1 MRKFAVI
8 FIFSWLGLRI
18 LLHSFVLSDVGV
30 IYSVYFNGQNI
41 IIFGLFCIVYDFI
54 KTKRYRLPYMT
65 ANGSEKLIIV
75 SIIYSAW
82 CLVVDNLI
90 MSGIGAHDSA
100 GYAITS
106 MLIISIGALW
116 AKFI

>member
-1 MRKFAVI
+1 MKVKKD
-8 FIFSWLGLRI
+8 
-18 LLHSFVLSDVGV
+18 DVGV

-41 IIFGLFCIVYDFI
+41 IILGLFCIVYDFI

-65 ANGSEKLIIV
+65 ARGSGKIIIV

-90 MSGIGAHDSA
+90 MSGIGAHDSIA
-100 GYAITS
+100 YTAIS
-106 MLIISIGALW
+106 MLILSLGSLW
-116 AKFI
+116 AIFV